1 LKIPKV
7 IRRAPKIARNFV
19 RDMRYGRPLG
29 GTVRTRYAHLGA
41 CDIGNAD
48 YDDLAIIFS
57 HVEVTPD
64 DVLVDVGCG
73 KGRSTNWFLSRYPRN
88 TIYAIELDPD
98 FYAATA
104 KRLRRH
110 TRVKMLCGDATA
122 LLPAEGTIFYLFNPF
137 NESVMTRFIDALL
150 ELKSGEPKPGA
161 AGGRPTKVVYYN
173 YKFLDLYRDNPR
185 FEVET
190 VEHPSLS
197 HKSAI
202 ITLI

>member
-1 LKIPKV
+1 MRISTV
-7 IRRAPKIARNFV
+7 IRRAPKIVRNAL

-29 GTVRTRYAHLGA
+29 GTIGTRYAHLGA

-48 YDDLAIIFS
+48 YDDLAILFS
-57 HVEVTPD
+57 HVDVTPE

-73 KGRSTNWFLSRYPRN
+73 KGRSTNWFLSRYPGN

-98 FYAATA
+98 IHAATA

-110 TRVKMLCGDATA
+110 TNVKMLCGDATA

-137 NESVMTRFIDALL
+137 NEPVMERFIEALL
-150 ELKSGEPKPGA
+150 DVKVGA
-161 AGGRPTKVVYYN
+161 DGARPTKVIYYN
-173 YKFLDLYRDNPR
+173 YKFLDLFQDNPR
-185 FEVET
+185 FSVEL

-202 ITLI
+202 MTMV

>member
-1 LKIPKV
+1 MRISTV
-7 IRRAPKIARNFV
+7 IRRAPKIVRNAL
-19 RDMRYGRPLG
+19 RDVRYGRPLG
-29 GTVRTRYAHLGA
+29 GTIRTRYSHLGA

-48 YDDLAIIFS
+48 YDDLAILFS
-57 HVEVTPD
+57 HIDVRAE

-98 FYAATA
+98 IYAVTA
-104 KRLRRH
+104 KRLRRR
-110 TRVKMLCGDATA
+110 TNVKMLCGDATA

-137 NESVMTRFIDALL
+137 NEPVMARFIEALL
-150 ELKSGEPKPGA
+150 EVKSRANGA
-161 AGGRPTKVVYYN
+161 RPTKVIYYN
-173 YKFLDLYRDNPR
+173 YKFLDLFRENPR
-185 FEVET
+185 FTVEL

-202 ITLI
+202 MTLV